1 MTTDELVFYVR
12 SSIDRPRWSVRIDP
26 TMHGQ
31 RASLAVSWVECRHDS
46 WEQGR
51 WSLFHPTVEQDARQR
66 LNVRVGGADLEAIE
80 RWADLHERKTGVRL
94 SLAKALVEL
103 LRRAKDAHHARP
115 AQPDPVPQ
123 SVHAHLATGRVTQVA
138 NTSGGRVV
146 LELNPAVEARPA
158 ATGDHRKGVDRR
170 SVNTLEGMSPDLVE
184 QVDQRKG
191 ERRRKVQK
199 RPDATDH

>member
-12 SSIDRPRWSVRIDP
+12 SSIDRPRWSVRVDP
-26 TMHGQ
+26 SMHGQ
-31 RASLAVSWVECRHDS
+31 RASLALSCVECRHDS
-46 WEQGR
+46 WEPGR
-51 WSLFHPTVEQDARQR
+51 WSLFHPTVEQGERQR

-115 AQPDPVPQ
+115 AQPDPVPAA
-123 SVHAHLATGRVTQVA
+123 VHATLAAGRVTQVEHP
-138 NTSGGRVV
+138 GRRIV
-146 LELNPAVEARPA
+146 LELKDASEPQPSG
-158 ATGDHRKGVDRR
+158 TGDHRKGVDRR
-170 SVNTLEGMSPDLVE
+170 RVNTLEGMSPDLVE